1 MLEVFQNRRLEQKF
15 GRGGDRDVYMADKWR
30 VHYPT

>member
-1 MLEVFQNRRLEQKF
+1 MLEIFQNRRLEQKI
-15 GRGGDRDVYMADKWR
+15 GCGGDRDVHMADKWR